1 LHSHEEQKGGDNKML
16 AAGGVDVPK
25 DASVNGP
32 PRRTHDGAG
41 KSRKFRLERI
51 ETVPEGIKRIAIGQI
66 DRAVDRLRSESDDLD
81 ESIHDARVCAKKIRA
96 ILRLVRGEIGRK
108 DFKRENLRFRDAA
121 RRLSHVRDTAAM
133 VEALDKLRDRYLSDS
148 SSTDFDKVRGLFI
161 QKEKKEGGEK
171 VAAMSEVSDFFLRS
185 REIAAGWPIASDD
198 FSAIK
203 GGLRLTYKQGRQA
216 LRIAYSKPSA
226 ANFHEWRKQVKW
238 LWYQVKILTETWPKM
253 LRALANEIGGLA
265 DHLSDE
271 HDLALLREALVGL
284 PASGVDSRAIELVLS
299 LIARARI
306 EARASADV
314 LGRRIYAERPRLF
327 VERFAKYWKSIHAA
341 EDSSRSVN

>member
-1 LHSHEEQKGGDNKML
+1 MQAPRGPDGIEDQL
-16 AAGGVDVPK
+16 AFY
-25 DASVNGP
+25 GP
-32 PRRTHDGAG
+32 PQGSDGGAG
-41 KSRKFRLERI
+41 KLRKFRLEMI
-51 ETVPEGIKRIAIGQI
+51 ETVPDGIKRIAIVQI
-66 DRAVDRLRSESDDLD
+66 DRAVDRLSLENGDRD

-108 DFKRENLRFRDAA
+108 VFKRENLRFRDAA

-148 SSTDFDKVRGLFI
+148 SSTDFDQVRGLFI
-161 QKEKKEGGEK
+161 QREKKEQAEK
-171 VAAMSEVSDFFLRS
+171 EAAMSEVSNVFLKS
-185 REIAAGWPIASDD
+185 REIVSAWPIEHDD

-203 GGLRLTYKQGRQA
+203 KGLRLTYRQGRRA
-216 LRIAYSKPSA
+216 FRIAYTKQGA
-226 ANFHEWRKQVKW
+226 ARFHEWRKQVKW
-238 LWYQVKILTETWPKM
+238 LWYQVKILRGIWPKM
-253 LRALANEIGGLA
+253 LGALANQIGGLA

-271 HDLALLREALVGL
+271 HDFALLREAVVGL
-284 PASGVDSRAIELVLS
+284 PASGADSRAIELVLS

-306 EARASADV
+306 EARASAEV